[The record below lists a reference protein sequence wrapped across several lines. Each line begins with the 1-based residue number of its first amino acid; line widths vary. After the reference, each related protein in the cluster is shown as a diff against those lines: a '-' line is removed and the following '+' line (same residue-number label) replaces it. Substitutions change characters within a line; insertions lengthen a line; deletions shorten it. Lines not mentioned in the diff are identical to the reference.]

1 MMQPLIL
8 SGSVLAAIS
17 IYDDLGVMKAGEPTL
32 VQTFISKPPDE
43 RSDVGVMIDFSRL
56 N

>member
-17 IYDDLGVMKAGEPTL
+17 IDDDLGVMRAGEPTL
-32 VQTFISKPPDE
+32 VQTFISKPPVE
-43 RSDVGVMIDFSRL
+43 RCDVGVMIDFSRL